1 MQARALTRSKTWPAT
16 CSDPPMSESP
26 ADIHGKPEAS
36 RALVPLT
43 REEGGRSGRSR
54 PLATFVTQMLACRES
69 LPDFRL
75 HRRAASPDAAARYG
89 TAPARLPPSSVERV
103 L

>member
-1 MQARALTRSKTWPAT
+1 MN
-16 CSDPPMSESP
+16 ESP
-26 ADIHGKPEAS
+26 AEIHGKPEAS
-36 RALVPLT
+36 RALVPLA
-43 REEGGRSGRSR
+43 REDGGRSGRSR
-54 PLATFVTQMLACRES
+54 PLATFLTQMLACRES

-89 TAPARLPPSSVERV
+89 TAPARPRQPRVERV

>member
-1 MQARALTRSKTWPAT
+1 
-16 CSDPPMSESP
+16 MSESP

-43 REEGGRSGRSR
+43 RQEGDRSGRSR
-54 PLATFVTQMLACRES
+54 TLATFVTQMLACRES

>member
-1 MQARALTRSKTWPAT
+1 MVNRKRRAPW
-16 CSDPPMSESP
+16 SP
-26 ADIHGKPEAS
+26 LA
-36 RALVPLT
+36 

-54 PLATFVTQMLACRES
+54 PATFVTQMLACRES

-89 TAPARLPPSSVERV
+89 TAPARPLPSSIERV

>member
-1 MQARALTRSKTWPAT
+1 MI
-16 CSDPPMSESP
+16 ESP

-36 RALVPLT
+36 RALVPLA

-75 HRRAASPDAAARYG
+75 HRRAASPEAAARYG
-89 TAPARLPPSSVERV
+89 TAPARPRSPSIERI